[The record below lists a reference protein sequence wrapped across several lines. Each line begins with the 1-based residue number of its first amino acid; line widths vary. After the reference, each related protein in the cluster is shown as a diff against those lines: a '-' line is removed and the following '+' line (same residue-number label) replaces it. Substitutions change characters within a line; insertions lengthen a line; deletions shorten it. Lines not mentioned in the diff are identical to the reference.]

1 MTAKQKI
8 IEDLRRSRAA
18 IARDAAAIAEEI
30 NLASKIKR
38 SVLSHPLAWL
48 GSATALGYI
57 LAGPKTRIVTK
68 LVKGQ
73 SADRVEKSRSGLVP
87 VLWSVL
93 LALFKF
99 GFPLARPALTAFAM
113 RRLAELT
120 LKFSR

>member
-8 IEDLRRSRAA
+8 LEDLRRSRAA

-30 NLASKIKR
+30 NLTSKIKR

-57 LAGPKTRIVTK
+57 LAGPKTRVVTK

-113 RRLAELT
+113 RRLAELAV
-120 LKFSR
+120 KFSR

>member
-8 IEDLRRSRAA
+8 LEDLRRSRAA
-18 IARDAAAIAEEI
+18 IARDAAAITEEI